1 MPVTGSLLALVRPH
15 GAASVVGS
23 GTYWFAIG
31 LLAGV
36 ISSKVAPGWLTA
48 LIVVFDVVALGWT
61 AGILNYTH
69 SSGGQWI
76 FIAIPFLL
84 VGLFIGVSRGLRH
97 LGDAEFR
104 ARQGNVRR
112 LGRFL

>member
-1 MPVTGSLLALVRPH
+1 MAFARPH

-36 ISSKVAPGWLTA
+36 ISAKLAPGWLTA

-69 SSGGQWI
+69 STGGRWMY
-76 FIAIPFLL
+76 IAIPFLL
-84 VGLFIGVSRGLRH
+84 VGLFIGVTRGLRH

-104 ARQGNVRR
+104 ARAGNVRK
-112 LGRFL
+112 LGRWL